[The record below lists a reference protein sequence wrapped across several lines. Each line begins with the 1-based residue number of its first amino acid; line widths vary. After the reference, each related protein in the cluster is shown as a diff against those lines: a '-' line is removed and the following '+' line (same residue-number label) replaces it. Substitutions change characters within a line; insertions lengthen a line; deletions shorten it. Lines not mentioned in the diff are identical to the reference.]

1 VTGPGVVVTRDEGP
15 KGRLTRMLR
24 ALGATVYHWPTIRTV
39 PAADPGPLDRA
50 LAALDGFD
58 WTVITSRR
66 VAEVL
71 AGRGITPPEGLSVA
85 AVGESTAEA
94 LTRVGWPVDLVP
106 DPQTGEALVSALI
119 ERGVGSGAR
128 VLFPASSIAR
138 DAVPDGL
145 TAAGAE
151 VVQVVAY
158 RTEPASLDRPE
169 CRRLLR
175 SGEVDVITFTS
186 PSTVRGLEAGLGA
199 ELMRDARRLRAVVIG
214 PTTAD
219 AARAAG
225 FEPIVA
231 EPHSLEGLARRV
243 AGVAAR
249 ESIEEA

>member
-1 VTGPGVVVTRDEGP
+1 
-15 KGRLTRMLR
+15 
-24 ALGATVYHWPTIRTV
+24 
-39 PAADPGPLDRA
+39 
-50 LAALDGFD
+50 
-58 WTVITSRR
+58 
-66 VAEVL
+66 
-71 AGRGITPPEGLSVA
+71 
-85 AVGESTAEA
+85 
-94 LTRVGWPVDLVP
+94 
-106 DPQTGEALVSALI
+106 
-119 ERGVGSGAR
+119 
-128 VLFPASSIAR
+128 
-138 DAVPDGL
+138 
-145 TAAGAE
+145 
-151 VVQVVAY
+151 VAY